1 MGEHELV
8 DEFYLLALFDAEEL
22 FPISDEKYAYE
33 LQLQEALVSA
43 FTAPAVEA
51 AKEEVKKE
59 RGGSSSINPV
69 SAFTA
74 LAVEAAKEEVKKERG
89 GSSSINPVSAF
100 TTPAVQ
106 AVEEEVKM
114 ERGEPSINPVVVVA
128 AAAETAAAELAVCK
142 ICMDASPL
150 DGMFENKNCPHVF
163 CRECLGRYIGA
174 KLRENI
180 SSVKCPEDGCSGLLE
195 PEHCQGLV
203 PKEVFE
209 RWGSAL
215 CEAMV
220 LASQKFSYCPFK
232 DCSALLVDDSGE
244 AVGQSECP
252 SCRRLFCAGCK
263 VAWHSGIGC
272 DEFRSLGADERSRED
287 VLLMEVASKKKWRR
301 CSSCRFYVE
310 KKDGCNHVT
319 CRCGFEFCYGC
330 GVQWGGAHACGN

>member
-8 DEFYLLALFDAEEL
+8 DEFYLSALFDAEEL

-33 LQLQEALVSA
+33 LQLQEAL
-43 FTAPAVEA
+43 
-51 AKEEVKKE
+51 
-59 RGGSSSINPV
+59 V

-100 TTPAVQ
+100 TAPAVQ
-106 AVEEEVKM
+106 AVEEEVKK
-114 ERGEPSINPVVVVA
+114 ERGEPSINPVVV

-174 KLRENI
+174 KLGENI

-215 CEAMV
+215 CEATV

-232 DCSALLVDDSGE
+232 DCSALLIHDSVE

-252 SCRRLFCAGCK
+252 SCRRLFCVGCK
-263 VAWHSGIGC
+263 VAWHSGVGC

-319 CRCGFEFCYGC
+319 CRCGFEICYGC